1 MGAQARVGRLVVATV
16 LAPEADGHR
25 QVLAAARIAAPH
37 AGGIGNHASRGEFVQ
52 PDQPVDAVHGP
63 ARPAGDPDAGAQRR
77 EPPGALRADAAQPD
91 ADGYIRRDA
100 ISDWALGE
108 YRRRYGDE
116 TITKED
122 IFLYVYGI
130 LHSPEYKDR
139 FASDL
144 KKMVPRIPY
153 ATDFRAF
160 SNAGRE
166 LGQWH
171 LSYETVEPYP
181 LEENYNRLVMEDSDW
196 RVHKM
201 VFGKRGGEKDK
212 SVIVFNQHVTLKGIP
227 LAAYDYVVNGK
238 SALDWVME
246 RYAVSIH
253 KESGIRND
261 PNDWSDD
268 PRYIVDLVKRI
279 TRVSLETVRIVASL
293 PPLNEQA

>member
-1 MGAQARVGRLVVATV
+1 MFAEG
-16 LAPEADGHR
+16 
-25 QVLAAARIAAPH
+25 
-37 AGGIGNHASRGEFVQ
+37 
-52 PDQPVDAVHGP
+52 
-63 ARPAGDPDAGAQRR
+63 
-77 EPPGALRADAAQPD
+77 ADADPE
-91 ADGYIRRDA
+91 GYIRRDA
-100 ISDWALGE
+100 ISDWSLDQF
-108 YRRRYGDE
+108 RSRYADDS
-116 TITKED
+116 ITKED
-122 IFLYVYGI
+122 IFWYVYGI

-153 ATDFRAF
+153 AADFRAF
-160 SNAGRE
+160 SDAGRE

-171 LSYETVEPYP
+171 LGYETVEPYP
-181 LEENYNRLVMEDSDW
+181 LEEDYNRLVMEDSDW

-238 SALDWVME
+238 SALDWIME

-268 PRYIVDLVKRI
+268 PRYIVDQVKRI

>member
-1 MGAQARVGRLVVATV
+1 MCAKIDFCERSDT
-16 LAPEADGHR
+16 
-25 QVLAAARIAAPH
+25 
-37 AGGIGNHASRGEFVQ
+37 
-52 PDQPVDAVHGP
+52 
-63 ARPAGDPDAGAQRR
+63 PDA
-77 EPPGALRADAAQPD
+77 E
-91 ADGYIRRDA
+91 GYIRRDA
-100 ISDWALGE
+100 ISDWALAE

-116 TITKED
+116 AITKED
-122 IFLYVYGI
+122 IFWYVYGI

-144 KKMVPRIPY
+144 KKMVPRIPF
-153 ATDFRAF
+153 AADFRAF

-171 LSYETVEPYP
+171 LGYETVEPYP
-181 LEENYNRLVMEDSDW
+181 LSEDYSRLVMEAADW

-212 SVIVFNQHVTLKGIP
+212 SVIVFNPHVTLRGIP
-227 LAAYDYVVNGK
+227 LEAYDYVVSGK
-238 SALDWVME
+238 SALEWVME
-246 RYAVSIH
+246 RYAVTIH